1 MTGGLIL
8 TSKHGLVTPEPVWTK
23 HNTAHAA
30 TPEMLPPRQNINGHY
45 RPFLW
50 DYAYAAGMVG
60 CPDALFSVSLSTFAV
75 WRYFSGAVI
84 SVMAC

>member
-8 TSKHGLVTPEPVWTK
+8 TSKHGIVTSDAVRTK

-30 TPEMLPPRQNINGHY
+30 TPEMLPPRQNINRHY

-60 CPDALFSVSLSTFAV
+60 CPDALSSVSLSTFAV
-75 WRYFSGAVI
+75 WRHFGGAVI